1 MMLLLC
7 KTVIYVKS
15 KIRLPFVDLVNLFLN
30 LFWES
35 VKKSDCFYYLRS
47 IFNLGGEI
55 VSEKFR
61 MMKNGYDRFAVD
73 DAISEYQ
80 STISYLNI
88 QNDLYLKEINRL
100 KEEMKQLKEELADI
114 SLQVQTKESA
124 YQEISR
130 LAIKEANSVIGCA
143 SNNADVIVKEA
154 LTTARIIITELS
166 TITSSTDLIK
176 KDMIMKLNQLQ
187 QDIDDIMLPRLP
199 DIRWIEAIN
208 KESDEQDK

>member
-1 MMLLLC
+1 
-7 KTVIYVKS
+7 
-15 KIRLPFVDLVNLFLN
+15 
-30 LFWES
+30 
-35 VKKSDCFYYLRS
+35 
-47 IFNLGGEI
+47 
-55 VSEKFR
+55 
-61 MMKNGYDRFAVD
+61 
-73 DAISEYQ
+73 
-80 STISYLNI
+80 
-88 QNDLYLKEINRL
+88 L
-100 KEEMKQLKEELADI
+100 KEEMKQLKEELADV

-176 KDMIMKLNQLQ
+176 KDMIMKLNQLK

>member
-1 MMLLLC
+1 M
-7 KTVIYVKS
+7 
-15 KIRLPFVDLVNLFLN
+15 
-30 LFWES
+30 
-35 VKKSDCFYYLRS
+35 
-47 IFNLGGEI
+47 
-55 VSEKFR
+55 SEKFR